1 MERIITD
8 NIGYSFTLRIE
19 GDRILIIQNQVK
31 NKPAISL
38 TRNDVDLLRAFID
51 RAIKLGAYNHPDE
64 NLIESGVKLSYH
76 NKPQEL
82 VRIVQ
87 GENQIDIISTSWTPI
102 ECEIALMAPR
112 IGQGHR
118 VGTIH

>member
-1 MERIITD
+1 MERVVTD
-8 NIGYSFTLRIE
+8 NMGYSLTFRIE
-19 GDRILIIQNQVK
+19 GERMLIIQNQVK
-31 NKPAISL
+31 NKPVVSL

-51 RAIKLGAYNHPDE
+51 RAIKLGAYNHPNE
-64 NLIESGVKLSYH
+64 ELVESGVELSYH

-87 GENQIDIISTSWTPI
+87 GNNQIDIISTSWTPA

-112 IGQGHR
+112 IGQGR
-118 VGTIH
+118 RAGTVH